1 MALAEVHAPGGQLLA
16 SFRRRDEDRAWRT
29 VQTQATTEHSLEE
42 EGATESRRRW
52 PTGTRV
58 TMDGQPWATLTPA
71 GWSRSGVAAAPP
83 APVPDPSEVS
93 SDY

>member
-1 MALAEVHAPGGQLLA
+1 MALAEVYSPGGQLLA
-16 SFRRRDEDRAWRT
+16 SFSRRDEDRAWRT

-42 EGATESRRRW
+42 GGTESRRRW
-52 PTGTRV
+52 SVGTRV

-71 GWSRSGVAAAPP
+71 GWSRSGVAAASP
-83 APVPDPSEVS
+83 APVRDPSEVN